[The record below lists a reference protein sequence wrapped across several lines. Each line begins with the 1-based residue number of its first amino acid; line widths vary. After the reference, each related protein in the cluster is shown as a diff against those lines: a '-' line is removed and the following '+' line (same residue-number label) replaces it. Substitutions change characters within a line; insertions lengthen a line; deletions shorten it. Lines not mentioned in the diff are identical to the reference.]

1 MTIIAVTYRYTD
13 NAAARDR
20 VLPEHRDYLRGLADQ
35 GLLLVS
41 GPYGPDEPRGALLL
55 FRAEK
60 ARVNELLDKD
70 PFKTNGVIA
79 TTEIA
84 AWEPVIGPV
93 VAALRPND
101 VRKELP

>member
-13 NAAARDR
+13 DVAARDR
-20 VLPEHRDYLRGLADQ
+20 VLPEHRDFLRELADQ

-60 ARVNELLDKD
+60 AQVNALIEND
-70 PFKTNGVIA
+70 PFKANGVIA

-93 VAALRPND
+93 VAALRND
-101 VRKELP
+101 NVRKEIP